1 MEQQILFDMHTHST
15 HSHDSRCKMEDMCL
29 AAINAGLRG
38 IAVTDHCDVELCLY
52 DSNYANVLRSA
63 AEAKNLAERFEGRLD
78 VIPGIE
84 IGNPQWNPKMTEKV
98 LSHDCFDVVLGSIH
112 SVAYENYSMAFS
124 RVDFE
129 GWQKEELAAF
139 MTLYFTH
146 MIEITEN
153 FDFDILTHL
162 TIPLR
167 YINGRYGHG
176 YSIEPHYPA
185 IERILKNI
193 IDRGIALEVNTSSY
207 AAFGTPIPDETVLRL
222 YKRLGGSL
230 ITVGSDAHVA
240 INVASN
246 FKRTLELIKVC
257 GFDKYVYMKDKKFI
271 PVNII

>member
-63 AEAKNLAERFEGRLD
+63 AEAKDLAERFEGRLD

-84 IGNPQWNPKMTEKV
+84 LGNPQWNPKMTEKV

-129 GWQKEELAAF
+129 GWQEEELAAF

-153 FDFDILTHL
+153 FDFDIL
-162 TIPLR
+162 I
-167 YINGRYGHG
+167 
-176 YSIEPHYPA
+176 
-185 IERILKNI
+185 
-193 IDRGIALEVNTSSY
+193 
-207 AAFGTPIPDETVLRL
+207 
-222 YKRLGGSL
+222 
-230 ITVGSDAHVA
+230 
-240 INVASN
+240 
-246 FKRTLELIKVC
+246 
-257 GFDKYVYMKDKKFI
+257 FI
-271 PVNII
+271 PKLFQLRSGFIAAAVVNKNYFIAFSITGHCFLSFFQKLFNITFFVVARNNE